1 MGIFNVTKSL
11 SNSEIKNLIDKFPA
25 NQKDK
30 KYLLERLINGTLKKD
45 LLFEG
50 REQKK
55 HIKELEKYFSDFVK
69 TKSAGDNMKF
79 LKGYK
84 KLYEIEKEKNYVFK
98 KENDDLR
105 AKEEK
110 EISLFSVK
118 VYFDVEDERYILFE
132 NVVEYKTNYVPYS
145 IGSTSVPENWIIK
158 TADGLTSVIDYKKVE
173 CIVVVP
179 EAGD

>member
-69 TKSAGDNMKF
+69 TKSAGD
-79 LKGYK
+79 
-84 KLYEIEKEKNYVFK
+84 
-98 KENDDLR
+98 
-105 AKEEK
+105 
-110 EISLFSVK
+110 
-118 VYFDVEDERYILFE
+118 
-132 NVVEYKTNYVPYS
+132 
-145 IGSTSVPENWIIK
+145 
-158 TADGLTSVIDYKKVE
+158 
-173 CIVVVP
+173 
-179 EAGD
+179 